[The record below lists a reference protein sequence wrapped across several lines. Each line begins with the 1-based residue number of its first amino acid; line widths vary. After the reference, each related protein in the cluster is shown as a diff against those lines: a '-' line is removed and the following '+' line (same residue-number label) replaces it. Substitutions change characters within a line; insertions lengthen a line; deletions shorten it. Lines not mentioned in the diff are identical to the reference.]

1 MWLSNKKISTLRPK
15 SEVKG
20 WREKESNE
28 NYSHHT
34 QKLGGKETKT
44 KRENERKGLKVESF

>member
-28 NYSHHT
+28 NYSYHT
-34 QKLGGKETKT
+34 QKLGERRQRQ
-44 KRENERKGLKVESF
+44 RERMREKA